1 MRTSLLCT
9 IAMVS
14 FAFREAIRTNI
25 IATSATV
32 YKISFVFAV
41 FERKKKEVRNIVHF
55 RTIKKLGICTCICEY
70 VRGIT
75 ESNTSFLQ
83 CFQITV
89 FYTWPCVGN
98 RRIEGNSLAYR
109 WTRGCG
115 VR

>member
-41 FERKKKEVRNIVHF
+41 FERKKKEVRNALDQFFIF
-55 RTIKKLGICTCICEY
+55 LLKKGGILY
-70 VRGIT
+70 
-75 ESNTSFLQ
+75 FLN
-83 CFQITV
+83 F
-89 FYTWPCVGN
+89 G
-98 RRIEGNSLAYR
+98 
-109 WTRGCG
+109 
-115 VR
+115 